1 MDEERFRPGARPLLN
16 SLDDEEGEAEP
27 IEGPGPDGSLAHE
40 AAEGESPEPGE
51 VGASSPGPQAA
62 PQVPDS
68 FRTLVRYAQMDNIC
82 DDLEETVMA
91 EIGQRSKSEYEIDK
105 RSREDWLTK
114 VERYKAL
121 ALQRAEPK
129 NYPFAKASNVI
140 WPLLSMAANDFAA
153 AAYPA
158 IIQGRDVVKGIVVG
172 EDNGKPVIGQD
183 GQPVMDPSTQKPKVN
198 QETME
203 IEKDQNGQPI
213 MDPASAKP
221 AYYEKPGAKQDRADR
236 IANHMSWQLLFQD
249 RNWQKDTDML
259 LRRLPI
265 VGGAARKVWY
275 DPGTKKNCT
284 RLVAYEN
291 LVINYY
297 ARSFDSAPRITEVF
311 ELYPFEIE
319 EKIRRG
325 EYRDFKYSSMGGSNK
340 KGDSAG
346 DDRDGPQVFL
356 EQHRRW
362 DLDGDGY
369 AEPYVVVIHESTS
382 QVVRITAGFDLNAES
397 IEIKENEE
405 GPQIVRIDRKRF
417 YVPYGF
423 IPNPDSSVYPLGW
436 GHLLGPINE
445 AINTSINQMFDGA
458 HLQNAGGGF
467 IGSQLSMHS
476 GQVKFKVGEYKV
488 VNTMGS
494 NIRDAIYPMQF
505 PGPSP
510 VLLQLLSSLF
520 DAGREFG
527 GMRDVMQGNQSP
539 ASTDPAT
546 LYAIMEQGQKVFKD
560 IYKRIYSS
568 LNEEFRLLYDIN
580 AQCLPEQG
588 IRYQYGDVFETVT
601 RADYQRGSGVEPIG
615 DPAMITDVQR
625 MGRAQFLMSFR
636 DDPLINQVEVRKRA
650 LGAVNMDGIEN
661 LIVENST
668 PSPMDI
674 VTMEQAKANV
684 DKTRAQEMESHTNAL
699 LNMMKAKVTAN
710 EADSHFIDKQIDF
723 TKLHLEGV
731 RNLIMA
737 TQQES
742 RMAEIREKARL
753 TNAQRS
759 KK

>member
-1 MDEERFRPGARPLLN
+1 M
-16 SLDDEEGEAEP
+16 EP
-27 IEGPGPDGSLAHE
+27 VEGPGPDGSPEHE
-40 AAEGESPEPGE
+40 AAEGEAPEPSELGQP
-51 VGASSPGPQAA
+51 SPGPQAA

-68 FRTLVRYAQMDNIC
+68 FRKLVQYAQMDNIC
-82 DDLEETVMA
+82 DDLDDTLLA
-91 EIGQRSKSEYEIDK
+91 DIGARAKQEYEIDK
-105 RSREDWLTK
+105 RSRAEWLDK

-121 ALQRAEPK
+121 ALQKAEPK

-183 GQPVMDPSTQKPKVN
+183 GKPVMDPSTQKPKVN

-213 MDPASAKP
+213 MDPASAQP
-221 AYYEKPGAKQDRADR
+221 AYYEKPGTKQDRADKV
-236 IANHMSWQLLFQD
+236 ANHMSWQLLFQD

-275 DPGTKKNCT
+275 DPGLKKNCS

-297 ARSFDSAPRITEVF
+297 ARSFESAPRITEVF

-319 EKIRRG
+319 EKVRRG
-325 EYRDFKYSSMGGSNK
+325 EYRDFQYNTFGGSDK
-340 KGDSAG
+340 KGQSGG

-369 AEPYVVVIHESTS
+369 AEPYVVVLHESTG
-382 QVVRITAGFDLNAES
+382 QVVRITAGFDLNAET
-397 IEIKENEE
+397 IEIKEGEE

-520 DAGREFG
+520 DAGKEFG
-527 GMRDVMQGNQSP
+527 GMRDVTQGNTSP

-560 IYKRIYSS
+560 IYKRIYAA
-568 LNEEFRLLYDIN
+568 LNEEFKLLYDIN
-580 AQCLPEQG
+580 AKCLPEQG
-588 IRYQYGDVFETVT
+588 VRYQMGDTFETVT
-601 RADYQRGSGVEPIG
+601 KADYQRGAGVEPIG
-615 DPAMITDVQR
+615 DPSMITDVQR
-625 MGRAQFLMSFR
+625 MGRAQFLMSFK

-661 LIVENST
+661 LVVENQT
-668 PSPMDI
+668 PSAMDI

-684 DKTRAQEMESHTNAL
+684 DKTRADEMESHTAAL
-699 LNMMKAKVTAN
+699 VNMMKAKQIAN
-710 EADSHFIDKQIDF
+710 EADSHFLDKQMDF

-753 TNAQRS
+753 TNAQRA